1 MRCRTLWVVY
11 IVGGYISK
19 YGGETGNDWEDGGGG
34 ASWYNTKYSEEEES
48 TSGRGMMIGRDPD
61 VKV

>member
-1 MRCRTLWVVY
+1 M
-11 IVGGYISK
+11 
-19 YGGETGNDWEDGGGG
+19 ETGNDWEDGGGG

-61 VKV
+61 VTMGIPCPTT